1 MFFECIFHC
10 KRLKYTWSTNPKS
23 NKAIFYIKM
32 EKYILLGCALWH
44 SGKIMHAWH
53 AYYYTAL
60 KHIVDL
66 IMIIIIDF
74 LKSSNN
80 PNVLVCYLY
89 QLGSMYTIDTQF
101 FMDEKMYQ
109 KINWKL
115 NRRREKRARFFSLFF
130 AHSFPK
136 LHYIIQPCVSI
147 KIL

>member
-1 MFFECIFHC
+1 MKNTITTLYIAIYFLICHAVWHYVRVTDCKPNNEKTRHNQPMLFECIFHC

-89 QLGSMYTIDTQF
+89 QLGSIPLIPIFLWTKKCT
-101 FMDEKMYQ
+101 K
-109 KINWKL
+109 K
-115 NRRREKRARFFSLFF
+115 
-130 AHSFPK
+130 
-136 LHYIIQPCVSI
+136 
-147 KIL
+147 